1 MKAETTKTNRFWGMA
16 VVAVLLFAV
25 IGVMPVAADN
35 PWPTFHATYLPVQ
48 DIRSDINLAG
58 NGTYYFTMP
67 NGTGGMNAIHIS
79 GDTTKYFGDVYDAMP
94 TSGTVFLSDTGG
106 RGGQDDM
113 ILLIGVNS
121 TNSYDV
127 SNFSINLNVKGY
139 QWTEENMGRPLS
151 GYPPAYDDQFDDTY
165 YNASAISKTYTTAHY
180 LENPVGSGND
190 VVQNWKFAPL
200 TNFPLFGGQVTSNG
214 NFSKF
219 ILVDTNVGSLGAN
232 FQIDDHSLLHDRGM
246 ARVDYSILSAP
257 SSNAVIT
264 MNVYAYGNVT
274 GGGGTGVNWL
284 NRVNSS
290 TDAIASNTYSSWKIT
305 P

>member
-1 MKAETTKTNRFWGMA
+1 MKTNRLWGMA

-25 IGVMPVAADN
+25 VGVIPVAADN
-35 PWPTFHATYLPVQ
+35 PWPTFHATYLPVK

-79 GDTTKYFGDVYDAMP
+79 DGTSYFGDVYNAMP
-94 TSGTVFLSDTGG
+94 ISGTVFLSDTGG

-121 TNSYDV
+121 TDPADISD
-127 SNFSINLNVKGY
+127 FSITLNTKGY
-139 QWTEENMGRPLS
+139 QWTQANMGRPLS
-151 GYPPAYDDQFDDTY
+151 GYPPTFTTLSAYNTAY
-165 YNASAISKTYTTAHY
+165 YNASAVSQEFTAADY
-180 LENPVGSGND
+180 LPTSGSD

-200 TNFPLFGGQVTSNG
+200 TNFPLFGGQVMGSG
-214 NFSKF
+214 NYARF
-219 ILVDTNVGSLGAN
+219 ILVDTNVGSIGQN
-232 FQIDDHSLLHDRGM
+232 FAQHAQLNDGGM
-246 ARVDYSILSAP
+246 ARVDYEITSTL
-257 SSNAVIT
+257 SSNAVVT

-290 TDAIASNTYSSWKIT
+290 TDSIASNTYSSWKIT